1 MISGGTST
9 SWKLSLPSEV
19 TIMPQTNTINNLID
33 VEASTEQVPVVG
45 YTVLWRLHGLRVKH
59 DRLKDA
65 LDRAGF
71 PEFLPD
77 PPTPRK
83 SLRAPFKPGSSRERG
98 PHRPGKS

>member
-9 SWKLSLPSEV
+9 SWKQFLPSEV
-19 TIMPQTNTINNLID
+19 TIMPQTNAINNLID

-65 LDRAGF
+65 LDPAGF
-71 PEFLPD
+71 PGFLP
-77 PPTPRK
+77 PPPPPPK
-83 SLRAPFKPGSSRERG
+83 SPPPAPHTSVVSPA
-98 PHRPGKS
+98 P